1 MDPVY
6 KRKGRNRMFR
16 ILVAEDDKGTRRLM
30 QDTLADA
37 GYEPMLAADGQEALD
52 LLNKKHVDLLVL
64 DVMMPKLDG
73 FSLLSAL
80 RREGSQLPA
89 LMLTAKEALAD
100 KKKGLRLGADDY
112 MTKPADEE
120 EMLLRIGALL
130 RRAQA
135 INSRRLTVGG
145 TTLVYDDLSV
155 EWNGNVTDLPRKE
168 FQLLYKLLSCPD
180 KTFTRRQLMDEIWD
194 LATDSDEHTVNVHIN
209 RLRDRFKDNR
219 DFAIVTVRGLGYKA
233 VRL

>member
-1 MDPVY
+1 
-6 KRKGRNRMFR
+6 MFR
-16 ILVAEDDKGTRRLM
+16 ILVAEDDRGTRRLM
-30 QDTLADA
+30 QDTLTDA
-37 GYEPMLAADGQEALD
+37 GYEPMLAADGLQTLE
-52 LLNKKHVDLLVL
+52 LLAEKHVDLLIL

-73 FSLLSAL
+73 FALLSRL
-80 RREGSQLPA
+80 RRAGSQMPVLV
-89 LMLTAKEALAD
+89 LTAKEALAD
-100 KKKGLRLGADDY
+100 KRQGLRLGADDY

-120 EMLLRIGALL
+120 ELLLRIGALL

-135 INSRRLTVGG
+135 ISRRRLTVGQ

-155 EWNGNVTDLPRKE
+155 EWNGTVTELPRKE

-194 LATDSDEHTVNVHIN
+194 LDTDSNEHTVNVHVN
-209 RLRDRFKDNR
+209 RLRDKFRDNR

>member
-1 MDPVY
+1 
-6 KRKGRNRMFR
+6 MFR

-37 GYEPMLAADGQEALD
+37 GYEPVLAADGQEAAD
-52 LLNKKHVDLLVL
+52 LLARKHVDLMVL
-64 DVMMPKLDG
+64 DVMMPRLDG
-73 FSLLSAL
+73 FALLSGL
-80 RREGSQLPA
+80 RQAGSQLPV
-89 LMLTAKEALAD
+89 LVLTAKEAMAD
-100 KKKGLRLGADDY
+100 KRQGLRLGADDY

-120 EMLLRIGALL
+120 ELLLRIGALL

-135 INSRRLTVGG
+135 IHTRRLTVGD
-145 TTLVYDDLSV
+145 TTLIYDDLSV
-155 EWNGNVTDLPRKE
+155 AWNGRVTELPRKE

-209 RLRDRFKDNR
+209 RLRDRFRDNR

>member
-1 MDPVY
+1 
-6 KRKGRNRMFR
+6 MFR

-80 RREGSQLPA
+80 RREGSQLPV

-100 KKKGLRLGADDY
+100 KKQGAS
-112 MTKPADEE
+112 P
-120 EMLLRIGALL
+120 G
-130 RRAQA
+130 RR
-135 INSRRLTVGG
+135 
-145 TTLVYDDLSV
+145 
-155 EWNGNVTDLPRKE
+155 
-168 FQLLYKLLSCPD
+168 
-180 KTFTRRQLMDEIWD
+180 
-194 LATDSDEHTVNVHIN
+194 
-209 RLRDRFKDNR
+209 
-219 DFAIVTVRGLGYKA
+219 
-233 VRL
+233 

>member
-1 MDPVY
+1 
-6 KRKGRNRMFR
+6 MFR
-16 ILVAEDDKGTRRLM
+16 ILVAEDNKGTRRLM

-52 LLNKKHVDLLVL
+52 LLMQKHVDLMIL

-73 FSLLSAL
+73 FSLLSTL
-80 RREGSQLPA
+80 RHSGSQLPV
-89 LMLTAKEALAD
+89 LVLTAKEAMAD
-100 KKKGLRLGADDY
+100 KKQGLRLGADDY

-120 EMLLRIGALL
+120 ELLLRIGALL

-135 INSRRLTVGG
+135 ISSRRLTVGG
-145 TTLVYDDLSV
+145 TTLVYDSLSV
-155 EWNGNVTDLPRKE
+155 ECGGSVTELPRKE

-180 KTFTRRQLMDEIWD
+180 KTYTRRQLMDEIWD
-194 LATDSDEHTVNVHIN
+194 LGSDSDEHTVNVHIN
-209 RLRDRFKDNR
+209 RLRDRLKENQ

>member
-1 MDPVY
+1 
-6 KRKGRNRMFR
+6 MFR
-16 ILVAEDDKGTRRLM
+16 ILVAEDDRGTRRLM
-30 QDTLADA
+30 QDTLTDA
-37 GYEPMLAADGQEALD
+37 GYEPMLAADGMQTLG
-52 LLNKKHVDLLVL
+52 LLAEKHVDLLIL

-73 FSLLSAL
+73 FALLSRL
-80 RREGSQLPA
+80 RRAGSQMPVLV
-89 LMLTAKEALAD
+89 LTAKEALAD
-100 KKKGLRLGADDY
+100 KRQGLRLGADDY

-120 EMLLRIGALL
+120 ELLLRIGALL

-135 INSRRLTVGG
+135 ISSRRLTVGQ
-145 TTLVYDDLSV
+145 TTLVYDDLAV
-155 EWNGNVTDLPRKE
+155 EWNGTVTELPRKE

-194 LATDSDEHTVNVHIN
+194 LDTDSNEHTVNVHVN
-209 RLRDRFKDNR
+209 RLRDKFRDNR

>member
-1 MDPVY
+1 M
-6 KRKGRNRMFR
+6 RLL
-16 ILVAEDDKGTRRLM
+16 IAEDERELAKALKTIFEKHNYSV
-30 QDTLADA
+30 DTVF
-37 GYEPMLAADGQEALD
+37 DGQAALD
-52 LLNKKHVDLLVL
+52 YALTENYDGAVL

-73 FSLLSAL
+73 FSLLSQL
-80 RREGSQLPA
+80 RSTGSDLPV
-89 LMLTAKEALAD
+89 LVLTAKEAQAD
-100 KKKGLRLGADDY
+100 KRRGLRLGADDY

-120 EMLLRIGALL
+120 ELLLRIGALL

-135 INSRRLTVGG
+135 ISSRQLAVGG
-145 TTLVYDDLSV
+145 TVLVYDDLAV
-155 EWNGNVTDLPRKE
+155 RWNGRAAVLPRKE
-168 FQLLYKLLSCPD
+168 FQLLYKLLSSPG

-194 LATDSDEHTVNVHIN
+194 LDTDSDEHTVNVHIN

>member
-1 MDPVY
+1 
-6 KRKGRNRMFR
+6 MFR

-30 QDTLADA
+30 QDTLTDA
-37 GYEPMLAADGQEALD
+37 GYEPMLAADGQEAAD
-52 LLNKKHVDLLVL
+52 LLARKHVDLMVL
-64 DVMMPKLDG
+64 DVMMPRLDG
-73 FSLLSAL
+73 FALLSGL
-80 RREGSQLPA
+80 RQAGSQLPV
-89 LMLTAKEALAD
+89 LVLTAKEAMAD
-100 KKKGLRLGADDY
+100 KRQGLRLGADDY

-120 EMLLRIGALL
+120 ELLLRIGALL

-135 INSRRLTVGG
+135 IHTRRLTVGN
-145 TTLVYDDLSV
+145 TTLIYDDLSV
-155 EWNGNVTDLPRKE
+155 AWEGHVTELPRKE

-209 RLRDRFKDNR
+209 RLRDRFRDNR

>member
-1 MDPVY
+1 
-6 KRKGRNRMFR
+6 MFR

-37 GYEPMLAADGQEALD
+37 GYEPLPAADGQQALE
-52 LLNKKHVDLLVL
+52 LLGQKHVDLMVL

-73 FSLLSAL
+73 FSLLSQL
-80 RREGSQLPA
+80 RSTGSDLPV
-89 LMLTAKEALAD
+89 LVLTAKEAQAD
-100 KKKGLRLGADDY
+100 KRRGLRLGADDY

-120 EMLLRIGALL
+120 ELLLRIGALL

-135 INSRRLTVGG
+135 ISSRRLAVGG
-145 TTLVYDDLSV
+145 TVLVYDDLAV
-155 EWNGNVTDLPRKE
+155 RCNGRTTVLPRKE
-168 FQLLYKLLSCPD
+168 FQLLYKLLACPE

-194 LATDSDEHTVNVHIN
+194 LDTDSDEHTVNVHIN

-219 DFAIVTVRGLGYKA
+219 NFAIVTVRGLGYKA

>member
-1 MDPVY
+1 MPSAV
-6 KRKGRNRMFR
+6 
-16 ILVAEDDKGTRRLM
+16 VAEDDKGTRRLM

-52 LLNKKHVDLLVL
+52 LLMQKHVDLMIL

-73 FSLLSAL
+73 FSLLSTI
-80 RREGSQLPA
+80 RHSGSQLPV
-89 LMLTAKEALAD
+89 LVLTAKEAMAD
-100 KKKGLRLGADDY
+100 KKQGLRLGADDY

-120 EMLLRIGALL
+120 ELLLRIGALL

-135 INSRRLTVGG
+135 ISSRRLTVGG
-145 TTLVYDDLSV
+145 TTLVYDSLSV
-155 EWNGNVTDLPRKE
+155 ECGGSVTELPRKE

-180 KTFTRRQLMDEIWD
+180 KTYTRRQLMDEIWD
-194 LATDSDEHTVNVHIN
+194 LGSDSDEHTVNVHIN
-209 RLRDRFKDNR
+209 RLRDRLKENR

>member
-1 MDPVY
+1 
-6 KRKGRNRMFR
+6 MFR

-37 GYEPMLAADGQEALD
+37 GYEPLPAADGQQALE
-52 LLNKKHVDLLVL
+52 LLGQKHVDLMVL

-73 FSLLSAL
+73 FSLLSQL
-80 RREGSQLPA
+80 RSTGSDLPV
-89 LMLTAKEALAD
+89 LVLTAKEAQAD
-100 KKKGLRLGADDY
+100 KRRGLRLGADDY

-120 EMLLRIGALL
+120 ELLLRIGA
-130 RRAQA
+130 QA
-135 INSRRLTVGG
+135 ISSRQLAVGG
-145 TTLVYDDLSV
+145 TVLVYDDLAV
-155 EWNGNVTDLPRKE
+155 RWNERTAVLPRKE
-168 FQLLYKLLSCPD
+168 FQLLYKLLSSPG

-194 LATDSDEHTVNVHIN
+194 LDTDSDEHTVNVHIN

>member
-1 MDPVY
+1 
-6 KRKGRNRMFR
+6 MFR

-52 LLNKKHVDLLVL
+52 LLMQKHVDLMIL

-73 FSLLSAL
+73 FSLLSTI
-80 RREGSQLPA
+80 RHSGSQLPV
-89 LMLTAKEALAD
+89 LVLTAKEAMAD
-100 KKKGLRLGADDY
+100 KKQGLRLGADDY

-120 EMLLRIGALL
+120 ELLLRIGALL

-135 INSRRLTVGG
+135 ISSRRLMVGG
-145 TTLVYDDLSV
+145 TTLVYDSLSV
-155 EWNGNVTDLPRKE
+155 ECGGSVTELPRKE

-180 KTFTRRQLMDEIWD
+180 KTYPRRQLMDEIWD
-194 LATDSDEHTVNVHIN
+194 LGSDSDEHTVNVHIN
-209 RLRDRFKDNR
+209 RLRDRLKENR

>member
-1 MDPVY
+1 
-6 KRKGRNRMFR
+6 MFR

-37 GYEPMLAADGQEALD
+37 GYEPMLAADGAQALE
-52 LLNKKHVDLLVL
+52 LLEQKHVDLMVL
-64 DVMMPKLDG
+64 DVMMPRMDG
-73 FSLLSAL
+73 FELLSQL
-80 RREGSQLPA
+80 RGNGYDLPV

-100 KKKGLRLGADDY
+100 KRRGLRLGADDY

-135 INSRRLTVGG
+135 ISSRRLAVGG
-145 TTLVYDDLSV
+145 TVLVYDDLAV
-155 EWNGNVTDLPRKE
+155 RCNGRTTVLPRKE
-168 FQLLYKLLSCPD
+168 FQLLYKLLACPE

-194 LATDSDEHTVNVHIN
+194 LDTDSDEHTVNVHIN
-209 RLRDRFKDNR
+209 RLRDRFRDNR

>member
-1 MDPVY
+1 
-6 KRKGRNRMFR
+6 MFR
-16 ILVAEDDKGTRRLM
+16 ILVAEDDRGTRRLM
-30 QDTLADA
+30 QDTLTDA
-37 GYEPMLAADGQEALD
+37 GYEPMLAADGLQTLE
-52 LLNKKHVDLLVL
+52 LLAEKHVDLLIL

-73 FSLLSAL
+73 FALLSRL
-80 RREGSQLPA
+80 RRAGSQMPVLV
-89 LMLTAKEALAD
+89 LTAKEALAD
-100 KKKGLRLGADDY
+100 KRQGLRLGADDY

-120 EMLLRIGALL
+120 ELLLRIGALL

-135 INSRRLTVGG
+135 ISSRRLTVGQ

-155 EWNGNVTDLPRKE
+155 EWNGTVTELPRKE

-194 LATDSDEHTVNVHIN
+194 LDTDSNEHTVNVHVN
-209 RLRDRFKDNR
+209 RLRDKFRDNR

>member
-1 MDPVY
+1 
-6 KRKGRNRMFR
+6 MFR

-52 LLNKKHVDLLVL
+52 LLMQKHVDLMIL

-73 FSLLSAL
+73 FSLLSTI
-80 RREGSQLPA
+80 RHSGSQLPV
-89 LMLTAKEALAD
+89 LVLTAKEAMAD
-100 KKKGLRLGADDY
+100 KKQGLRLGADDY

-120 EMLLRIGALL
+120 ELLLRIGALM

-135 INSRRLTVGG
+135 ISSRRLTVGG
-145 TTLVYDDLSV
+145 TTLVYDSLSV
-155 EWNGNVTDLPRKE
+155 ECGGSVTELPRKE

-180 KTFTRRQLMDEIWD
+180 KTYTRRQLMDEIWD
-194 LATDSDEHTVNVHIN
+194 LGSDSDEHTVNVHIN
-209 RLRDRFKDNR
+209 RLRDRLKENR